1 MVVPGLGAT
10 VVNIV
15 QIQHRGDTPI
25 IEAVCALMAWNQHL
39 HQRRKIKAGHVK
51 CSWEQLRGVL
61 QGRRDVDRKWLDG
74 IHVCRKGKPL
84 SHAVGKGRRLFL
96 KPELGKASKLK
107 DSRGGE
113 LKKRKEVVSM

>member
-25 IEAVCALMAWNQHL
+25 IEAVCVLMAWNQHL

-51 CSWEQLRGVL
+51 CSWEQLQGVL
-61 QGRRDVDRKWLDG
+61 QGRRDVDRKWLDRR
-74 IHVCRKGKPL
+74 HVCRKGKPL
-84 SHAVGKGRRLFL
+84 SHAVAKGRRLFL
-96 KPELGKASKLK
+96 KPELGKGIKAEGLQ
-107 DSRGGE
+107 RRRV
-113 LKKRKEVVSM
+113 KKRKEVVSM

>member
-1 MVVPGLGAT
+1 MVVLGLGAT

-39 HQRRKIKAGHVK
+39 HQRRKIEAGHVK
-51 CSWEQLRGVL
+51 CSWEQLQGVF
-61 QGRRDVDRKWLDG
+61 QGRRDVDRKWWDG
-74 IHVCRKGKPL
+74 IHVCRKPL
-84 SHAVGKGRRLFL
+84 SHAVAKGRRLFL

-113 LKKRKEVVSM
+113 LKKEKRL